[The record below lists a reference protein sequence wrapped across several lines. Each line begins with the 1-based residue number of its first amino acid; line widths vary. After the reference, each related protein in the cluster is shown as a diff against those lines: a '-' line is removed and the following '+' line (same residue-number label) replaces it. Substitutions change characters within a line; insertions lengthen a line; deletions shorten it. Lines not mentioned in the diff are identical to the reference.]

1 MQVKP
6 LRRILSVIAAAALA
20 AACLTGCSGQDEPAP
35 PQEDAVTEAD
45 LTAVREELIRTSE
58 TEGLGDITAM
68 ELYENGVR
76 TASSEYIQAK
86 DNKKLYYSGDIK
98 RVVNLSLIHIFL
110 HQYA

>member
-1 MQVKP
+1 MQVNP
-6 LRRILSVIAAAALA
+6 LRRILSVITAAALA
-20 AACLTGCSGQDEPAP
+20 AAFLTGCSGQDEPAP

-86 DNKKLYYSGDIK
+86 DNKKLY
-98 RVVNLSLIHIFL
+98 
-110 HQYA
+110 